1 MSRTIIVSN
10 RVPVPQ
16 NGAAQ
21 AGGLAVVLRDLL
33 EKRGGLWFGWSG
45 EISDS
50 TQTSIVGRGRVKY
63 ATVDLTQGEHDG
75 YYNGFSNGVL
85 WPLLHMMPDLVT
97 YRREDAEMYDAVNA
111 RLADALV
118 KLIKSDDVI
127 WIQDYHLF
135 SLAAELRARG
145 VVNAIGFF
153 LHIPFPPADMVML
166 APGVDHLIHN
176 LLSADLIG
184 FQTRND
190 ADNFTAAASRET
202 DARVLGQ
209 GLLRIGA
216 RVVRV
221 GVFPVE
227 IEPQQ
232 FAQTAARA
240 ANSEGSALLHHS
252 LQGRHLILGVDRLD
266 PSKGLPQRLEAFG
279 HLLETHPEWC
289 ERVTFVQIAAS
300 SRSDVDSY
308 RSLRLSMESIIGRI
322 NSTFGRPHWTPIR
335 LVTEAVDRDTVAGYM
350 RQARIGLVT
359 PLRDG
364 MNVVAKEYV
373 AAQDPA
379 DPGVLVLSQF
389 AGAADQL
396 GAALLVNPHD
406 ADTIT
411 DALDTA
417 LRMDLTARKTHWAA
431 LWNAIRNR
439 SARGWGDSF
448 LEELAHLRSES
459 GKSPQIA
466 PASSGTTFTRISPIL
481 RGGIDLGRGTR
492 TH

>member
-389 AGAADQL
+389 AGAAERLQ
-396 GAALLVNPHD
+396 GALLVNPHEPD
-406 ADTIT
+406 AVAASIR
-411 DALDTA
+411 TA
-417 LRMDLTARKTHWAA
+417 LEMGLDERKARWRQMFDEVMANNIDRWAEDYLAA
-431 LWNAIRNR
+431 LAATQQSGGLREGFWRLF
-439 SARGWGDSF
+439 SARVS
-448 LEELAHLRSES
+448 
-459 GKSPQIA
+459 
-466 PASSGTTFTRISPIL
+466 
-481 RGGIDLGRGTR
+481 
-492 TH
+492 